1 MLPFEF
7 GIFMFAEQKLKVP
20 NELTPLLFNDIVDEI
35 VGDDDCAEG
44 EEFAVEGTANV
55 GDDDDVAGID
65 DADDNGGDD
74 CTKDWFCIS
83 PVW

>member
-1 MLPFEF
+1 
-7 GIFMFAEQKLKVP
+7 MFAEQKLKVP
-20 NELTPLLFNDIVDEI
+20 NEFTPLLLNDIVDEI

-55 GDDDDVAGID
+55 GDDDDVVAAAVVVD
-65 DADDNGGDD
+65 DDVDDNGGDD
-74 CTKDWFCIS
+74 CTNDWFCIS